1 MLVKEAYTHTRN
13 YGCRIRKYT
22 CNDIRMVSIENKY
35 LKAAFALDKG
45 ADLVELLYKPKDID
59 CMWHSFNELQN
70 SLTQPTVST
79 KAGNFMDGYAGG
91 WQDLFPTYGGP
102 ADFHGGE
109 IGVHGEACIYPWEC
123 DILTDT
129 PECVSLKLFLRLRR
143 SPFTMEKIVTL
154 KENSAKLQINEKI
167 TNVGTTEQQFMWGQ
181 HPAFGWPFIDE
192 HTRLHIN
199 GKPTVTVFQSQCV
212 QQCPFEKETI
222 GIWPLLPDKKGNM
235 IDMSKAY
242 AHEDQLYMEYAISQ
256 LEEGQYELINETSG
270 LGLRMTWDLNR
281 FPYLWVWGMY
291 CGHNDYPWYGRAY
304 TMAVEP
310 WSSMPANF
318 SVASENS
325 TTLSLQ
331 ANASMETEISVE
343 LFTNAINSK

>member
-1 MLVKEAYTHTRN
+1 
-13 YGCRIRKYT
+13 
-22 CNDIRMVSIENKY
+22 
-35 LKAAFALDKG
+35 
-45 ADLVELLYKPKDID
+45 
-59 CMWHSFNELQN
+59 
-70 SLTQPTVST
+70 
-79 KAGNFMDGYAGG
+79 
-91 WQDLFPTYGGP
+91 
-102 ADFHGGE
+102 
-109 IGVHGEACIYPWEC
+109 
-123 DILTDT
+123 
-129 PECVSLKLFLRLRR
+129 
-143 SPFTMEKIVTL
+143 
-154 KENSAKLQINEKI
+154 
-167 TNVGTTEQQFMWGQ
+167 
-181 HPAFGWPFIDE
+181 
-192 HTRLHIN
+192 
-199 GKPTVTVFQSQCV
+199 
-212 QQCPFEKETI
+212 
-222 GIWPLLPDKKGNM
+222 
-235 IDMSKAY
+235 MSKAY